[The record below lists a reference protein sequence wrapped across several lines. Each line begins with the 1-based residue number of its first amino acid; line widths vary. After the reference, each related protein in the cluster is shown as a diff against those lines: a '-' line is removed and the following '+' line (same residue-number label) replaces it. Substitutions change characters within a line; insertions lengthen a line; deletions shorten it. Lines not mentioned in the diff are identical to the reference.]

1 MNKKQVAWKRSVVEK
16 ENLLAGKLRTLEQ
29 AIGIHGQRS
38 LLGFQVRTNWKLC
51 LISDLLLIFNPMLL
65 SQISLNSVVSHL
77 GIKSGIH
84 NHPNVV
90 SQKWEGKIMLCSFS
104 LKNSI
109 LPRAVTHWPLLQIL
123 PIIKFQN
130 SKCSFTGEMQPSNC
144 F

>member
-1 MNKKQVAWKRSVVEK
+1 MKKVCRWKED
-16 ENLLAGKLRTLEQ
+16 LLAGKLRTLEQ

-51 LISDLLLIFNPMLL
+51 LISDLLLIFNPILL
-65 SQISLNSVVSHL
+65 SQISFNTLVRHL

-104 LKNSI
+104 LKTLFYQGLWFIGPFYKSFQVPEQQMQ
-109 LPRAVTHWPLLQIL
+109 LYLQSATI
-123 PIIKFQN
+123 
-130 SKCSFTGEMQPSNC
+130 
-144 F
+144 